1 MSWYSHHWIDGSDC
15 GLPNGKVVC
24 IGKNYAD
31 HITEMNSATP
41 SQPVLFIKPTTAL
54 CHADQPIMVSHLA
67 HLGSLHHE
75 LEIALLIGQ
84 RLNATSTNLESAIT
98 GIGLGIDLTLRDV
111 QSSLKQA
118 GLPWERAK
126 AFDGSCALSAFMRP
140 EQSTAWDDMTLELL
154 LNKKQRQY
162 SNSTM
167 MLTPI
172 PALLKEICSV
182 FTLEPGDVV
191 LTGTPAGVGP
201 LTPGDTL
208 TGRLNQT
215 TLFESTRVN

>member
-1 MSWYSHHWIDGSDC
+1 MSTYSHKWKEGTAC

-31 HITEMNSATP
+31 HIKEMNSSTP
-41 SQPVLFIKPTTAL
+41 SQPVLFIKPSTAL
-54 CHADQPIMVSHLA
+54 CDAGETIAVSHLT

-75 LEIALLIGQ
+75 LEIALLIGTQ
-84 RLNATSTNLESAIT
+84 VTSQTPDPMNAIV
-98 GIGLGIDLTLRDV
+98 GIGLGIDLTLRDL

-126 AFDGSCALSAFMRP
+126 AFDGSCALSAFVRP
-140 EQSTAWDDMTLELL
+140 DPSLAYDDLTLELQ
-154 LNKKQRQY
+154 LNGKQQQF
-162 SNSTM
+162 SNSAL
-167 MLTPI
+167 MLSPI
-172 PALLKEICSV
+172 PALLEEIANV

-201 LTPGDTL
+201 LSAGDRL
-208 TGRLNQT
+208 TGSLNGSVFFEK
-215 TLFESTRVN
+215 TLVK